1 VDSGRLTEPLW
12 DASAVPLPY
21 PNNMMYVRDC
31 TIKLLGSSFPNMT
44 PAEVH
49 SAVYFSF
56 YIVVLYACLDKIV
69 DASFVCVS
77 ISLSGDS
84 FCGWTF

>member
-21 PNNMMYVRDC
+21 PNNTMYVRDC

-44 PAEVH
+44 PAEVNIP
-49 SAVYFSF
+49 VYSPF
-56 YIVVLYACLDKIV
+56 YTEVLYACLDKIGDV
-69 DASFVCVS
+69 PLFVFLFLVR
-77 ISLSGDS
+77 
-84 FCGWTF
+84 